1 MRLAERAIGPA
12 RCGMDS
18 KDICRSASNAPVPRI
33 TLRPEE
39 AAEALGI
46 SPSSLERLVKAGQIP
61 RFKEGNKVFYR
72 VASLDAWAAR
82 REAFVGQ
89 SEQGASEEQ

>member
-18 KDICRSASNAPVPRI
+18 KDIYRSASNAPVPRI
-33 TLRPEE
+33 TLRPAE
-39 AAEALGI
+39 AAESLGM
-46 SPSSLERLVKAGQIP
+46 SVSSLERLVKAGEIPQI
-61 RFKEGNKVFYR
+61 KEGNKVFYR
-72 VASLDAWAAR
+72 VASLDAWAVR
-82 REAFVGQ
+82 REAYVGQ